1 MQQWMGVFD
10 TKGFSALLLGAVA
23 LATFGL
29 MDNDW
34 HVIALSIATV
44 TAYWLIFRDRS

>member
-1 MQQWMGVFD
+1 MQRWMGVFD

-34 HVIALSIATV
+34 HVVALTLL
-44 TAYWLIFRDRS
+44 TMGTYWLSFRVS